1 MLIGISG
8 KAGAGKSTLG
18 NMLSKLSG
26 YPTLGLADTLKQKVN
41 TIFGWDNRHSFGS
54 LKEEEQYTKVTHI
67 SQINLIL
74 NTCWNG
80 IIDMDYDK
88 LRAFYTVFEPYVC
101 FDNMGF
107 IQWKI
112 SPRKAYQLFGTEF
125 GRKQLKDTLWL
136 DLAQDHDIIWTDVR
150 FDNEAEYLKSKGGI
164 LIEVVSD
171 RETTK
176 ESSHSSEAGVD
187 KSYISITIDNTGTL
201 KKLEKEAEKVWKVIQ
216 KTQ

>member
-1 MLIGISG
+1 MLIGITG
-8 KAGAGKSTLG
+8 KAGHGKNTLG
-18 NMLSKLSG
+18 DMLSKLSG

-41 TIFGWDNRHSFGS
+41 TIFGWDERHSFGK
-54 LKEEEQYTKVTHI
+54 LKEEEQYTQVIHH
-67 SQINLIL
+67 SRVNLIL

-80 IIDMDYDK
+80 VVDMDYTK
-88 LRAFYTVFEPYVC
+88 LRAFYTVFEDYVF

-107 IQWKI
+107 IQWRI

-136 DLAQDHDIIWTDVR
+136 DLAQDHDVIWTDVR
-150 FDNEAEYLKSKGGI
+150 FDNEAEYLKNKGGI
-164 LIEVVSD
+164 LIEIVSD

-201 KKLEKEAEKVWKVIQ
+201 KKLEKEAEKVWKIIQ